1 MNPSSRLITFLFSV
15 FLFSASG
22 LYVEGADGST
32 QKTNPTVVTIRGYYN
47 EPQSIRNKNT
57 IILEGVSDGEFVEIV
72 IKGIVFEFQLV
83 RLVWDDN
90 KNDIVEK
97 EIIYKIDVLKDKIVV
112 IKTYMPEGIPFEKI
126 KWKSATCKQ
135 YEFVIHEDCS
145 DDFKGFWE
153 FILD

>member
-112 IKTYMPEGIPFEKI
+112 IKTYMPEGIPFEKL
-126 KWKSATCKQ
+126 KWKSATGKQ